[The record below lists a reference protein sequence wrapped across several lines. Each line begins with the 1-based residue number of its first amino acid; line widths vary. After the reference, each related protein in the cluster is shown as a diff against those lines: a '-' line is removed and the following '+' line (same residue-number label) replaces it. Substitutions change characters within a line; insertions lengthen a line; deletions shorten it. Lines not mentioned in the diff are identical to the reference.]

1 MKINKDHQIINS
13 LRISSHSKYNFL
25 IENNKILSLQKNC
38 YKADKLKMLM
48 ADSLV
53 NIDSFFTDSFDDYE
67 LAKISKNINVVD
79 GDMIFEYSNI
89 KQFLNHFNK

>member
-1 MKINKDHQIINS
+1 
-13 LRISSHSKYNFL
+13 
-25 IENNKILSLQKNC
+25 
-38 YKADKLKMLM
+38 MLM
-48 ADSLV
+48 AEGLV